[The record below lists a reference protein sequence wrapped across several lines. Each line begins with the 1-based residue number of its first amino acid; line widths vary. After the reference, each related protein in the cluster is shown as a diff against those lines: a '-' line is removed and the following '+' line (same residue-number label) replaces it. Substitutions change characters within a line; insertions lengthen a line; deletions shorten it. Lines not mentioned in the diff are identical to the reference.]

1 MPCIQWKTSAAISAE
16 QEKELRE
23 ALGEAIALI
32 PGKSESWLMLEFEP
46 ERRMAFRG
54 DAQEPTAFVCV
65 DLYGKAPAAACDALT
80 TKICS
85 LAQSVT
91 GVKPDHVYVRYLMT
105 DTWGWNGSNF

>member
-54 DAQEPTAFVCV
+54 EANEPMAFIAV
-65 DLYGKAPAAACDALT
+65 DLYGGAPDSACDQLT
-80 TKICS
+80 ARLCS
-85 LAQSVT
+85 MAQSVL
-91 GVKPDHVYVRYLMT
+91 GIQPDHVYVRYLAT
-105 DTWGWNGSNF
+105 NQWGWNGSNF

>member
-54 DAQEPTAFVCV
+54 DAQEPAAFVPKLIRYMLEQQLLE
-65 DLYGKAPAAACDALT
+65 D
-80 TKICS
+80 
-85 LAQSVT
+85 T
-91 GVKPDHVYVRYLMT
+91 GGLRYRLK
-105 DTWGWNGSNF
+105 G